1 MLPMSDRGSLPGIS
15 GAVSL
20 FLFDSIL
27 DSPLFLILNNYYAC
41 SIPSIIVISL
51 VSLPYGSSIG
61 LPSISMREP
70 LMLGMGFLG
79 Y

>member
-1 MLPMSDRGSLPGIS
+1 MLPISDKGSLPGIS

-27 DSPLFLILNNYYAC
+27 DSPLFLILNNDYAC

-51 VSLPYGSSIG
+51 VSMP
-61 LPSISMREP
+61 
-70 LMLGMGFLG
+70 
-79 Y
+79 